1 MQQIPGSRA
10 VAERAS
16 EVGETSRPWRSPL
29 TRGSPGGLGL
39 GAGSEGWLWLQ
50 PGLEGSPGW
59 GVGGEP
65 GSRPAPLSAPTAS
78 PSPHHHSSL
87 LPLTVCVCVCA
98 CARECTRVHVYKWH
112 ARPTSPPQVWSQQNP
127 PSDHIRP
134 SSAGA
139 APSVRLPR
147 SSYLLPVCLC
157 SGPHGAQHTRCACLR
172 QAMTHACQMNGPLST
187 RLQGWEGQ
195 QARSCW
201 HWPGGGGAAGI

>member
-1 MQQIPGSRA
+1 MAVQWGWGWGQAARGGSGSSQGSRA
-10 VAERAS
+10 
-16 EVGETSRPWRSPL
+16 L
-29 TRGSPGGLGL
+29 PGG
-39 GAGSEGWLWLQ
+39 
-50 PGLEGSPGW
+50 GW
-59 GVGGEP
+59 GVSLAHDQHP
-65 GSRPAPLSAPTAS
+65 F
-78 PSPHHHSSL
+78 L
-87 LPLTVCVCVCA
+87 LPLPALLPTTTPASFLSQCVCVCVCA
-98 CARECTRVHVYKWH
+98 CACECTRVHVYKWH
-112 ARPTSPPQVWSQQNP
+112 ARPTSPPQVWSQKNP

-201 HWPGGGGAAGI
+201 HRPGGGGAAGI